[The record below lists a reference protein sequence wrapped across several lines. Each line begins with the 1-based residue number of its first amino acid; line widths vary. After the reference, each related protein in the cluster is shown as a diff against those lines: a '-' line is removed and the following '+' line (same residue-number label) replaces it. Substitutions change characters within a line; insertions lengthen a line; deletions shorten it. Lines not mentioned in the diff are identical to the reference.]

1 VFELRHFRKA
11 APVALA
17 LALVL
22 AACSTKAD
30 NAGSSGSDSSGVKT
44 DKGVTASEITLGVM
58 TDKTGVFK
66 NLGLGITQGNELW
79 AKDFNDAGGVCG
91 RKVKL
96 EQVDHGYK
104 ADTAKTLY
112 PQLEPKVLGMV
123 QLLGSPVVAA
133 LKQNLLSDKLT
144 SAPASWSS
152 ELLDNPYV
160 MIVGTTYDLEII
172 DGLSY
177 LQEQGLIKDG
187 DTIGHVYIDGE
198 YGKNG
203 LRGSQFY
210 AKKHNLTLKE
220 VKITSTDTDLANI
233 VTGLKGDAVKS
244 IVLTTTPAQTG
255 SALASNKALGLNV
268 PVLGNNPTFD
278 PALLSGPAAASLDK
292 LTVVAS
298 SVPFSADIPKA
309 KDVAAKYKATY
320 KETPNG
326 GTPYGYAVGEVWG
339 AVLKKACENKDLTRD
354 GIQAALK
361 QTSSASTEDLV
372 AALDF
377 SKPGTPPT
385 RQVYAAQPDP
395 TAEGGLKYVKQL
407 FEAAE
412 AREYVAPFQK

>member
-1 VFELRHFRKA
+1 MKRTHLA
-11 APVALA
+11 AALA
-17 LALVL
+17 AVLVL
-22 AACSTKAD
+22 SACSTKAGD
-30 NAGSSGSDSSGVKT
+30 SGSSGSDSSGVKT
-44 DKGVTASEITLGVM
+44 GKGVTATEVTLGVM
-58 TDKTGVFK
+58 TDKSGVFK
-66 NLGLGITQGNELW
+66 NLGLGVTQGNELW
-79 AKDFNDAGGVCG
+79 AKDFNAAGGVCG
-91 RKVKL
+91 RQVKL
-96 EQVDHGYK
+96 EEVDHGYK

-112 PQLEPKVLGMV
+112 PQVEPKVLGFV

-133 LKQNLLSDKLT
+133 LKQNLATDKAVA
-144 SAPASWSS
+144 APASWSS

-210 AKKHNLTLKE
+210 AKKHSLTVKE
-220 VKITSTDTDLANI
+220 VKITSTDSDLTNV
-233 VTGLKGDAVKS
+233 VTGLKGAGVKA

-255 SALASNKALGLNV
+255 SAVATNKALGLNV

-278 PALLSGPAAASLDK
+278 PALLKSPAAGALDK

-298 SVPFSADIPKA
+298 SVPFSADLPKA
-309 KDVAAKYKATY
+309 KDVAAKYKAAY

-326 GTPYGYAVGEVWG
+326 GVPYGYAVGEVWG

-354 GIQAALK
+354 GISAALK
-361 QTSSASTEDLV
+361 QTTSANTDNLV

-377 SKPGTPPT
+377 SKPGTPAT
-385 RQVYAAQPDP
+385 RQVYAATPDAS
-395 TAEGGLKYVKQL
+395 AEGGVKYVKPL
-407 FEAAE
+407 FEAPE
-412 AREYVAPFQK
+412 AKEYVAPHQK

>member
-1 VFELRHFRKA
+1 MKRTHLA
-11 APVALA
+11 AALA
-17 LALVL
+17 AVLVL
-22 AACSTKAD
+22 SACSTKAGD
-30 NAGSSGSDSSGVKT
+30 SGSSGSDSSGVKT
-44 DKGVTASEITLGVM
+44 GKGVTATEVTLGVM
-58 TDKTGVFK
+58 TDKSGVFK
-66 NLGLGITQGNELW
+66 NLGLGVTQGNELW
-79 AKDFNDAGGVCG
+79 AKDFNAAGGVCG
-91 RKVKL
+91 RQVKL
-96 EQVDHGYK
+96 EEVDHGYK

-112 PQLEPKVLGMV
+112 PQVEPKVLGFV

-133 LKQNLLSDKLT
+133 LKQNLATDKAVA
-144 SAPASWSS
+144 APASWSS

-210 AKKHNLTLKE
+210 AKKHNLTVKE
-220 VKITSTDTDLANI
+220 VKITSTDSDLTNV
-233 VTGLKGDAVKS
+233 VTGLKGAGVKA

-255 SALASNKALGLNV
+255 SAVATNKALGLNV

-278 PALLSGPAAASLDK
+278 PQLLKSPAAGALDK

-298 SVPFSADIPKA
+298 SVPFSADLPKA
-309 KDVAAKYKATY
+309 KDVAAKYKAAY

-326 GTPYGYAVGEVWG
+326 GVPYGYAVGEVWG

-354 GIQAALK
+354 GIAAALK
-361 QTSSASTEDLV
+361 QTTSANTDNLV

-377 SKPGTPPT
+377 SKPGTPAT
-385 RQVYAAQPDP
+385 RQVYAATPDAS
-395 TAEGGLKYVKQL
+395 AEGGVRYVKPL
-407 FEAAE
+407 FEAPE
-412 AREYVAPFQK
+412 AKEYVAPHQK

>member
-1 VFELRHFRKA
+1 MKRTHLA
-11 APVALA
+11 AALA
-17 LALVL
+17 AVLALG
-22 AACSTKAD
+22 ACSTKAND
-30 NAGSSGSDSSGVKT
+30 SGSSGSDSSGVKT
-44 DKGVTASEITLGVM
+44 GKGVTATEVTLGVM
-58 TDKTGVFK
+58 TDKSGVFK
-66 NLGLGITQGNELW
+66 NLGLGVTQGNELW
-79 AKDFNDAGGVCG
+79 AKDFNAAGGVCG
-91 RKVKL
+91 RQVKL
-96 EQVDHGYK
+96 EEVDHGYK

-112 PQLEPKVLGMV
+112 PQIEPKVLGFV

-133 LKQNLLSDKLT
+133 LKQNLATDKAVA
-144 SAPASWSS
+144 APASWSS

-210 AKKHNLTLKE
+210 AKKHSLTVKE
-220 VKITSTDTDLANI
+220 VKITSTDSDLTNV
-233 VTGLKGDAVKS
+233 VTGLKGAGVKA

-255 SALASNKALGLNV
+255 SAVSTNKALGLNV

-278 PALLSGPAAASLDK
+278 PALLKSPAAGALDK

-298 SVPFSADIPKA
+298 SVPFSADLPKA
-309 KDVAAKYKATY
+309 KDVAAKYKAAY

-326 GTPYGYAVGEVWG
+326 GVPYGYAVGEVWG
-339 AVLKKACENKDLTRD
+339 AVLKKACDNKDITRD
-354 GIQAALK
+354 GIAAALK
-361 QTSSASTEDLV
+361 QTTSASTDDLV

-377 SKPGTPPT
+377 SKPGTPAT
-385 RQVYAAQPDP
+385 RQVYAATPDA
-395 TAEGGLKYVKQL
+395 TAEGGVRYVKPL
-407 FEAAE
+407 FEAPE
-412 AREYVAPFQK
+412 AKEYVAPHQK